1 MTTEQVEQKVRE
13 TLHAVDLDRVRA
25 PGDLVE
31 KVVRRRARRRFSQV
45 AGTAAAVAAITAG
58 AVLGFGGG
66 GVTDQDRPTRP
77 AASPEGWKPWQISAR
92 GAVERGCLVDGSALY
107 CAGYKYDAAKFDAN
121 TGERLWTVK
130 VNGDGSG
137 PDHPFA
143 VRDGV
148 LYGYR
153 NHTAD
158 KQPNGNY
165 AGGTDL
171 MAVNTDTGKVLWTVE
186 LASDNRDDQAALL
199 IDGAVL
205 ANAPT
210 DRKLSAVDPRTGEV
224 KWRHTWGKGIWC
236 DRTVLSGV
244 PYLMCAPERQDPGYT
259 DVFRLDPVT
268 GRTEKV
274 TDLPGRQELIGTSGD
289 RMALVTVP
297 PRESGNLTEEE
308 RESKTVE
315 EEAQK
320 SKDLVLTLVDSSGKQ
335 TSRPYRVEGATATQ
349 ELVGDR
355 LISVSLEGKASSYS
369 LTTGK
374 TLWTAPVGVKMPDGE
389 AIWDGIA
396 SPVVSPSQNV
406 VYFLGTAGDL
416 SGLDVRTGEQ
426 IWRGHV
432 DPGKYG
438 STPQILLYEDVL
450 IARHGSKMVSLL
462 PRVGD

>member
-66 GVTDQDRPTRP
+66 GVTDQDRPTRT
-77 AASPEGWKPWQISAR
+77 AASPEGWKPWRISAP
-92 GAVERGCLVDGSALY
+92 GATERGCLVDGAALY

-130 VNGDGSG
+130 VNGDGDG
-137 PDHPFA
+137 RDHPFA

-158 KQPNGNY
+158 KQPNGDY

-171 MAVNTDTGKVLWTVE
+171 MALNTDTGKVLWTVE

-210 DRKLSAVDPRTGEV
+210 DRTLSAVDPRTGEV
-224 KWRHTWGKGIWC
+224 KWRHTWDKGIWC
-236 DRTVLSGV
+236 DRTVLNGV
-244 PYLMCAPERQDPGYT
+244 PYLLCAPDTKNPPGYT

-274 TDLPGRQELIGTSGD
+274 TDLPGRQGIIGISGD

-297 PRESGNLTEEE
+297 PMESKTLTEEA
-308 RESKTVE
+308 RRAKT
-315 EEAQK
+315 
-320 SKDLVLTLVDSSGKQ
+320 LVLTLVDSSGKQ
-335 TSRPYRVEGATATQ
+335 TSRSYRVEGGRPPSNSSVIVWSPCPWRARPPPTRSRPERPCGPPRSASRCPRGRRSGTAS
-349 ELVGDR
+349 R
-355 LISVSLEGKASSYS
+355 LPWWRRARTSCTSSARPAICPASMCARASSS
-369 LTTGK
+369 GAVTSTSASTG
-374 TLWTAPVGVKMPDGE
+374 TCPRSCST
-389 AIWDGIA
+389 
-396 SPVVSPSQNV
+396 
-406 VYFLGTAGDL
+406 
-416 SGLDVRTGEQ
+416 RT
-426 IWRGHV
+426 
-432 DPGKYG
+432 Y
-438 STPQILLYEDVL
+438 
-450 IARHGSKMVSLL
+450 
-462 PRVGD
+462 

>member
-66 GVTDQDRPTRP
+66 GVTDQDRPARP
-77 AASPEGWKPWQISAR
+77 AASPESWKPWRISDLDAA
-92 GAVERGCLVDGSALY
+92 GRGCLVDGSALY
-107 CAGYKYDAAKFDAN
+107 CAGHKYDAAKFDAN

-137 PDHPFA
+137 SDHPFA

-158 KQPNGNY
+158 KQPNGDY

-210 DRKLSAVDPRTGEV
+210 DRTLSAVDPRTGEV
-224 KWRHTWGKGIWC
+224 KWRHTWDKGIWC
-236 DRTVLSGV
+236 DRTVLNGV
-244 PYLMCAPERQDPGYT
+244 PYLLCSPETKKPRDT

-268 GRTEKV
+268 GRAEKV
-274 TDLPGRQELIGTSGD
+274 TDLPGRQEIIGISGD

-297 PRESGNLTEEE
+297 PM
-308 RESKTVE
+308 ESKTLE
-315 EEAQK
+315 EEARRAK
-320 SKDLVLTLVDSSGKQ
+320 TLVLTLVDSSGKQ
-335 TSRPYRVEGATATQ
+335 TSRSYRVEGGTATL

-355 LISVSLEGKASSYS
+355 LISVSLEGEASSYS

-374 TLWTAPVGVKMPDGE
+374 TLWTAPAGVKMPDGE
-389 AIWDGIA
+389 EIWNGIA
-396 SPVVSPSQNV
+396 TPVVSPSQNV

-426 IWRGHV
+426 LWRGHV

-438 STPQILLYEDVL
+438 YGYLPQVLLYEDVL
-450 IARHGSKMVSLL
+450 IARNGSKMVSLL